1 MSVYNSI
8 SNSVIFV
15 YLGDSLPKYTIA
27 SLKLAKEYSGMNVHI
42 LSSKKNR
49 KLIDPSFSNFT
60 AIEDFYDDR
69 IFNISK
75 KKILNNLNFRNN
87 FWIKTLERFF
97 VLHQFAKANKLN
109 SFFHAEL
116 DQLLFGVNE
125 LILSIEKTKKTGIFV
140 PFHNNKMAI
149 ASVFYC
155 NNIDS
160 LNSMLTGAG
169 NEIVYRNEMELIANW
184 AANNHNS
191 VISLPTMASKIIR
204 PNVATPKNIIELSPL
219 DLGGVVDAA
228 QVGQW
233 VGGIDTIHIPI
244 HKTPKTKFVDSLS
257 ENLISRKQFEKFK
270 FQVNFQK
277 KKLEI
282 VYNNTFVTRIFNLH
296 IHSKIHQSLLDS
308 KSSLIQ
314 LFEMA
319 NKDETISLRAARNI
333 QLRTYAENV
342 FSKIKNPA
350 KFTLALRDKTQILK
364 KKINY
369 LIRRRPT
376 SYPFISGDTFRKISD
391 LIWEKQSKNINP
403 KNVKTGDIIFCESD
417 LVEELNRQI
426 LCKINVSVI
435 LLLGNSDFNH
445 NRSNHI
451 KFKHNNIFGVYAQNL
466 LDEIPGWKVLPIGI
480 ENAWLSNNGKLS
492 RKIIKQSRENRK
504 IFRVMW
510 GFNVDTNIIERLM
523 AAKALL
529 DCSAADKLELTTAKI
544 YQQTLQK
551 YSFVASPPGNGLDVH
566 RTWEAF
572 YFKCVPIVKRSHMTL
587 IYESIGLPIWLIDS
601 YEELKNVDEDELKK
615 KYLNFVPSFNNKAI
629 WADYWI
635 NQIQKLSDKA
645 KNL

>member
-1 MSVYNSI
+1 V
-8 SNSVIFV
+8 VFV

-42 LSSKKNR
+42 LTSKKNQ
-49 KLIDPSFSNFT
+49 KLINLSFSNFT
-60 AIEDFYDDR
+60 AIEDFYDDK

-87 FWIKTLERFF
+87 FWLKTLERFF
-97 VLHQFAKANKLN
+97 VLHQFANANKLN

-125 LILSIEKTKKTGIFV
+125 LVLNIEKTHKTGIFV
-140 PFHNNKMAI
+140 PFHNNKMAV

-160 LNSMLTGAG
+160 LKTMLTAASDD
-169 NEIVYRNEMELIANW
+169 IVYRNEMELIAIW
-184 AANNHNS
+184 AKNNHNS

-204 PNVATPKNIIELSPL
+204 PNIATPKNIIELSPL

-233 VGGIDTIHIPI
+233 VGGIDTLHIPI
-244 HKTPKTKFVDSLS
+244 HKTPKTKFVDSLG
-257 ENLISRKQFEKFK
+257 ENLISREQFEKFK
-270 FQVNFQK
+270 FYINFQK
-277 KKLEI
+277 NKLDV
-282 VYNNTFVTRIFNLH
+282 VYDDTFVTRIFNLH
-296 IHSKIHQSLLDS
+296 IHSKIHQSLLNS
-308 KSSLIQ
+308 RSSLIQ

-319 NKDETISLRAARNI
+319 NRDEPISLRAARNI
-333 QLRTYAENV
+333 QLRAYVENV
-342 FSKIKNPA
+342 FNKIKNPS
-350 KFTLALRDKTQILK
+350 KFTLAFREKTKILK
-364 KKINY
+364 KKINHF
-369 LIRRRPT
+369 IGRRPT
-376 SYPFISGDTFRKISD
+376 SYPYISGDTFRKISD
-391 LIWEKQSKNINP
+391 LIWEKRSKNINP
-403 KNVKTGDIIFCESD
+403 KNVKSGDIIFCESD
-417 LVEELNRQI
+417 LVEELNCQI
-426 LCKINVSVI
+426 LFKIDVPVI
-435 LLLGNSDFNH
+435 LLLGNSDLNH
-445 NRSNHI
+445 NCRNRI

-466 LDEIPGWKVLPIGI
+466 FEEIPGWKVLPIGI

-492 RKIIKQSRENRK
+492 KKIIGQSRETKK

-510 GFNVDTNIIERLM
+510 GFNIDTNITERLI
-523 AAKALL
+523 AAKALV
-529 DCSAADKLELTTAKI
+529 DCSAADKLELTTAQI

-587 IYESIGLPIWLIDS
+587 IYESIGLPIWLVDS

-615 KYLNFVPSFNNKAI
+615 KYLNFIPSFNNKAI

-635 NQIQKLSDKA
+635 NQIKKLSQKA